1 MENPLHSQPN
11 KPKPKERLSLEDIE
25 FCQQNNSLK
34 DKIRHQHQ
42 QLTLYKKKLKD
53 SETAWMLHEKGIYEL
68 YNRKRR
74 WALCFVGSC
83 VAVVVVLVV
92 VELVVRV

>member
-11 KPKPKERLSLEDIE
+11 KPKRKERLSLEDIE

-34 DKIRHQHQ
+34 DKIRHQQQ

-53 SETAWMLHEKGIYEL
+53 SE
-68 YNRKRR
+68 
-74 WALCFVGSC
+74 
-83 VAVVVVLVV
+83 
-92 VELVVRV
+92 